1 MLSILNLGCKKHDL
15 NDSFIVNECNSV
27 IPKDSGQQSVLREGR
42 HAKLLQAA
50 ISLRFCKESGA
61 MQPGDG
67 VLLLDG
73 GRDGSSAQ
81 LLSIKMANA

>member
-1 MLSILNLGCKKHDL
+1 MNVTVSFPKTQ
-15 NDSFIVNECNSV
+15 DSKVCGEAGTQPSLRL
-27 IPKDSGQQSVLREGR
+27 PPLREGR
-42 HAKLLQAA
+42 HVKLLQAA